1 MDTTQPAEH
10 SGRSRQPPD
19 EINPNEGSLRE
30 WLTRLEINKNHFV
43 TRAPTEPFRLTY
55 IDVMCLVINRMIGT
69 GIFDSPRTVML
80 GVQSPGIAI
89 LFWLC
94 GCVYALAG
102 THVYVEYGLNVPRYV
117 IHGVEQAVPRSGGD
131 LHYLQYVFPRPRYE
145 KGIVMLS
152 GVLYGISFICVGNM
166 AGNCINCALR
176 LMEAANPEM
185 DPGELN
191 EGTIRG
197 IAIVIAIFPCL
208 IHAFSRRGGILLNNL
223 LAFIKVLML
232 IFMII
237 ATWAVAG
244 GPSGVRGLPASS
256 MDNSTSTPN
265 SNEGRAY
272 AQAFLSI
279 SE

>member
-1 MDTTQPAEH
+1 M
-10 SGRSRQPPD
+10 
-19 EINPNEGSLRE
+19 
-30 WLTRLEINKNHFV
+30 
-43 TRAPTEPFRLTY
+43 
-55 IDVMCLVINRMIGT
+55 
-69 GIFDSPRTVML
+69 TVML
-80 GVQSPGIAI
+80 GVRSPGIAI

-94 GCVYALAG
+94 GCIYALAG
-102 THVYVEYGLNVPRYV
+102 AHVYVEYGLNVPRYV
-117 IHGVEQAVPRSGGD
+117 IDGVEQSVPRSGGD
-131 LHYLQYVFPRPRYE
+131 LHYLQYVFPWPRYK

-152 GVLYGISFICVGNM
+152 GVLYGISFICIGNM

-176 LMEAANPEM
+176 LVEAANPAK
-185 DPGELN
+185 DVGKLN
-191 EGTIRG
+191 EGMIRG

-244 GPSGVRGLPASS
+244 GPSGVRGIPPAGNSTNS
-256 MDNSTSTPN
+256 FNSTSTTDP
-265 SNEGRAY
+265 SNEGTSTTNSSSGGKAY

-279 SE
+279 SK

>member
-1 MDTTQPAEH
+1 
-10 SGRSRQPPD
+10 
-19 EINPNEGSLRE
+19 
-30 WLTRLEINKNHFV
+30 
-43 TRAPTEPFRLTY
+43 
-55 IDVMCLVINRMIGT
+55 
-69 GIFDSPRTVML
+69 ML
-80 GVQSPGIAI
+80 GVRSPGIAI

-94 GCVYALAG
+94 GCVYALTG

-117 IHGVEQAVPRSGGD
+117 IDGVEQSVPRSGGD
-131 LHYLQYVFPRPRYE
+131 LHYLQYVFPWPRYK

-152 GVLYGISFICVGNM
+152 GVLYGISFICIGNM

-176 LMEAANPEM
+176 LVEAANPQRAVGKP
-185 DPGELN
+185 D
-191 EGTIRG
+191 EGKIRG

-244 GPSGVRGLPASS
+244 GPSGAREIPDWKIS
-256 MDNSTSTPN
+256 NSTSPPN
-265 SNEGRAY
+265 SSIEGTAY

-279 SE
+279 SK